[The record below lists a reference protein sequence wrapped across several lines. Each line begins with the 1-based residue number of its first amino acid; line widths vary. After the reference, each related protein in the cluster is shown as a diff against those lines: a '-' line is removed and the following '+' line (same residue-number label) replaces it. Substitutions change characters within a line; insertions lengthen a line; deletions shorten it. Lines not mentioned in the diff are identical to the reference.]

1 MDRYSKSII
10 WASWIFRAGLLV
22 WTFDP
27 LIENIS
33 KGNELLIEVWSNLS
47 FGLLVVSALFELVML
62 IINHKRFIKAL
73 ENSINGK
80 SYRYIPK
87 TKIAN
92 NSLFRKTILDGDI
105 IVIITNKK
113 GLDTTHIGI
122 ASWHSDGLHLLNAS
136 SIHKKVI
143 DEPMT
148 LRTYMSKHPS
158 QIGIRVCRVR

>member
-73 ENSINGK
+73 ENSKPTGYNMAI
-80 SYRYIPK
+80 I
-87 TKIAN
+87 
-92 NSLFRKTILDGDI
+92 DI
-105 IVIITNKK
+105 IGIIVALIFQSSFWNFWAFM
-113 GLDTTHIGI
+113 LVCDTVGIGI
-122 ASWHSDGLHLLNAS
+122 DA
-136 SIHKKVI
+136 KKQKKQQDAV
-143 DEPMT
+143 
-148 LRTYMSKHPS
+148 
-158 QIGIRVCRVR
+158 G

>member
-33 KGNELLIEVWSNLS
+33 KDNELLIEVWSNLS

-73 ENSINGK
+73 ENSKPTGYNMAI
-80 SYRYIPK
+80 I
-87 TKIAN
+87 
-92 NSLFRKTILDGDI
+92 DI
-105 IVIITNKK
+105 IGIIVALIFQSSFWNFWTFMLVCDTVGVGIDAKK
-113 GLDTTHIGI
+113 Q
-122 ASWHSDGLHLLNAS
+122 
-136 SIHKKVI
+136 KKQQDAV
-143 DEPMT
+143 
-148 LRTYMSKHPS
+148 
-158 QIGIRVCRVR
+158 G